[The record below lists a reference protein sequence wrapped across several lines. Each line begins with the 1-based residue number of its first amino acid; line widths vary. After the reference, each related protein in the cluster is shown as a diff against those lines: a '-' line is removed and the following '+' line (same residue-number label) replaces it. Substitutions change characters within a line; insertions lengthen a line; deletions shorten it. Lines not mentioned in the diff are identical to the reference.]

1 MIRVTENFRK
11 IQELLAT
18 ATANAGR
25 TAASVQ
31 LLAVSKRKSVAA
43 ILEAIAAGQRHFGEN
58 FVQEG
63 LGKIKE
69 IANDDL
75 TWHFIGHLQTNKTRR
90 VAEHFQWIHTLE
102 RLKIAQ
108 RLSRQR
114 PYYAEDLNVCIQV
127 NIDREAGKSGVFE
140 EELHELAHSI
150 AELPKLRLRGLMCIP
165 TVRQTTEEQREPFA
179 RLREHFEALQVSGLK
194 LDTLSMGMTADY
206 EAAIQE
212 GATLVRIGTALFGR
226 RE

>member
-11 IQELLAT
+11 IQDLLAK
-18 ATANAGR
+18 ATVDAER
-25 TAASVQ
+25 EAASVR
-31 LLAVSKRKSVAA
+31 LLAVSKRKPVEA
-43 ILEAIAAGQRHFGEN
+43 ILEAVAAGQRDFGEN

-69 IANDDL
+69 IANDGL
-75 TWHFIGHLQTNKTRR
+75 TWHFIGHLQTNKTRP
-90 VAEHFQWIHTLE
+90 VAEHFQWVHTID

-108 RLSRQR
+108 RLSNQR
-114 PYYAEDLNVCIQV
+114 PYYAKDLNVCIQV
-127 NIDREAGKSGVFE
+127 NIDRETGKSGVLE
-140 EELHELAHSI
+140 EELPELAHSV

-165 TVRQTTEEQREPFA
+165 TVRQATEEQRAPFA
-179 RLREHFEALQVSGLK
+179 RLREHFEALQASGLK

-212 GATLVRIGTALFGR
+212 GATLVRIGTALFGQR
-226 RE
+226 D